1 MSQKSRRTETL
12 QTKQQAAARTIAT
25 LTGKSTA
32 KGARASAQR
41 AKAASVR
48 QAAEIASASSG
59 AWASVR
65 LSKTDDPVIAQEY
78 VARGWVKSQAD
89 ILQTLSA
96 AQRSNLKRLL
106 EKTHH
111 DEPASAWANLPVT
124 TAETH

>member
-1 MSQKSRRTETL
+1 MSHKSRRTDTL
-12 QTKQQAAARTIAT
+12 QTKQQAAARTVSA
-25 LTGKSTA
+25 LAGKST
-32 KGARASAQR
+32 S
-41 AKAASVR
+41 AKASRAYT
-48 QAAEIASASSG
+48 QAAAAEIASASSG
-59 AWASVR
+59 AWASIR
-65 LSKTDDPVIAQEY
+65 LSRTDDPVIAQEY

-96 AQRSNLKRLL
+96 SQRSNLKRLL

>member
-1 MSQKSRRTETL
+1 MSHKLRRAEAHP
-12 QTKQQAAARTIAT
+12 TKQQVAARKVSA
-25 LTGKSTA
+25 LTGKTA
-32 KGARASAQR
+32 RIF
-41 AKAASVR
+41 KAYM
-48 QAAEIASASSG
+48 QTNAATASASSG
-59 AWASVR
+59 AWVSLR

-89 ILQTLSA
+89 ILQKLSA
-96 AQRSNLKRLL
+96 SQRNNLKRLL

>member
-1 MSQKSRRTETL
+1 MSSKSRRAEAL
-12 QTKQQAAARTIAT
+12 QTKQQVAARTVSA
-25 LTGKSTA
+25 LAGKS
-32 KGARASAQR
+32 
-41 AKAASVR
+41 AKASRAVA
-48 QAAEIASASSG
+48 QADAAAIASASG
-59 AWASVR
+59 AWVNVR

-111 DEPASAWANLPVT
+111 DEPASAWASLPVT
-124 TAETH
+124 TAESH